1 VTTGVG
7 YAVVTGA
14 SKGLGKYFAR
24 ALAARK
30 QNLILVA
37 RSKDRLQTLAS
48 ELRDRHGILA
58 ESLEIDL
65 ASAGA
70 GLQLAQ
76 KLRENR
82 FQTELL
88 VNNAGVGE
96 RGEFVRLPLERQ
108 LQMIHLHNTA
118 VVELTY
124 QLLPA
129 MIERS
134 QGGII
139 NVSSMAGF
147 QPVPYA
153 ALYSATKA
161 FLTTFSM
168 ALREEVRTSGV
179 KVVTLCPGRLRADP
193 EDAEAQENRQKV
205 PGGEQR
211 HEDVVDE
218 TLKKLDA
225 GGGLVIPGRINR
237 LTVRGQRLMSLNA
250 VPKIVARIS
259 KS

>member
-1 VTTGVG
+1 MTTGVT
-7 YAVVTGA
+7 YSLVTGA

-37 RSKDRLQTLAS
+37 RSKDKLSALAN
-48 ELRDRHGILA
+48 ELRTAHGILA
-58 ESLEIDL
+58 EPLAIDL
-65 ASAGA
+65 ASPGA

-76 KLRENR
+76 QLRERN

-88 VNNAGVGE
+88 VNNAGFGE
-96 RGEFVRLPLERQ
+96 RGEFLQLSLERQ
-108 LQMIHLHNTA
+108 LQMIRLHNSG

-129 MIERS
+129 MIADGH
-134 QGGII
+134 GGII

-153 ALYSATKA
+153 ALYSATKS

-168 ALREEVRTSGV
+168 ALREELRRSGV
-179 KVVTLCPGRLRADP
+179 KVVTVCPGRLRADP
-193 EDAEAQENRQKV
+193 EDAEAQEKRQKV

-211 HEDVVDE
+211 HEDVVSE
-218 TLKKLDA
+218 TLMKLDR

-250 VPKIVARIS
+250 VPKIAARIS

>member
-1 VTTGVG
+1 MTTSAT
-7 YAVVTGA
+7 YAVITGA

-24 ALAARK
+24 ALAARQ
-30 QNLILVA
+30 QNLVLVA
-37 RSKDRLQTLAS
+37 RSKDKLEALAS
-48 ELRDRHGILA
+48 ELKNTHGILV
-58 ESLEIDL
+58 EPLEMDL
-65 ASAGA
+65 SAPGA

-76 KLRENR
+76 KVHEHN

-96 RGEFVRLPLERQ
+96 RGEFLRLSLERQ

-129 MIERS
+129 MIERG
-134 QGGII
+134 QGGLI

-153 ALYSATKA
+153 ALYSATKS

-168 ALREEVRTSGV
+168 ALREELRTSGV
-179 KVVTLCPGRLRADP
+179 KVVTLCPGRLRADT

-250 VPKIVARIS
+250 VPKIVARLS

>member
-1 VTTGVG
+1 MTASAT
-7 YAVVTGA
+7 YAVITGA

-30 QNLILVA
+30 QNLVLVA
-37 RSKDRLQTLAS
+37 RSKDKLEALAS
-48 ELRDRHGILA
+48 ELRGAYGVLA
-58 ESLEIDL
+58 EPLEMDL
-65 ASAGA
+65 AVAGA

-76 KLRENR
+76 KLREHS

-96 RGEFVRLPLERQ
+96 RGEFLQLLLERQ
-108 LQMIHLHNTA
+108 LQMILLHNTA

-129 MIERS
+129 MIERG
-134 QGGII
+134 QGGVI

-153 ALYSATKA
+153 ALYSATKS

-168 ALREEVRTSGV
+168 ALREELRPSGV
-179 KVVTLCPGRLRADP
+179 KVVTLCPGRLRADT

-250 VPKIVARIS
+250 VPKIVARLS

>member
-1 VTTGVG
+1 VTTGG
-7 YAVVTGA
+7 TYAVVTGA

-30 QNLILVA
+30 QNLVLVA
-37 RSKDRLQTLAS
+37 RSKDKLEALAS
-48 ELRDRHGILA
+48 ELRDTHGVLA
-58 ESLEIDL
+58 EPVQMDL

-70 GLQLAQ
+70 GLMLAQ
-76 KLRENR
+76 NLRENG
-82 FQTELL
+82 FKTELL

-96 RGEFVRLPLERQ
+96 RGEFLELSLERQ
-108 LQMIHLHNTA
+108 LQMIHLHSTA

-129 MIERS
+129 MIERG

-153 ALYSATKA
+153 ALYSATKS
-161 FLTTFSM
+161 FLITFSM
-168 ALREEVRTSGV
+168 ALREELRKSGV
-179 KVVTLCPGRLRADP
+179 RVVTVCPGRLRADP
-193 EDAEAQENRQKV
+193 EDAEAHEKRQKV
-205 PGGEQR
+205 PGGEQL
-211 HEDVVDE
+211 HEDVVNE
-218 TLKKLDA
+218 TLKKLDS
-225 GGGLVIPGRINR
+225 GGGLVIPGRLNR

-250 VPKIVARIS
+250 VPKIVARLS